1 MDISQQPSDI
11 IIEGKLQSSE
21 LYYTFVPFR
30 DNELEFV
37 YSNKIWTFNKIYC
50 YSVGM
55 HHNGSGHID
64 FGLNKLF
71 LDINS
76 RRIIGENI
84 VPVFDRLNNTEMKY
98 HTRIN
103 GDFSTL
109 SFLGNINGQFLYNKE
124 IILSSDANFELID
137 DRLTLQNYR
146 SFPENVQI
154 LAKIN
159 QLWSDPTFQI
169 LEVKNLPIDSLTT
182 LEPLDWLNKDFQ
194 ADFYMSGPVNFPTAK
209 VNFINR
215 ENQEILFSFVGN
227 AVNLI
232 KKNLKFNAN
241 FSLQS
246 RPTTIDGELFLESGE
261 KFLNLNVNVPE
272 LGQAELKM
280 EYGQD
285 GPVSGKLKLQEI
297 LLKNYL
303 GRFQEVAGMLDDGYV
318 NGDITISGTTIQPMI
333 EFSLR
338 GHQFIIN
345 NNGYYALL
353 LDGYYNATRLKFT
366 QASLTYNNHPIIESD
381 FDWDISSDYMI
392 THFKGRDFESNFIAA
407 TIFKD
412 SDLIQ
417 GKMNYDISLEGKLKH
432 PRISGKVTMSEGV
445 LKNRPFYLLNLSF
458 NDSIPPGSSVFQ
470 IDKHIFKINEMN
482 FRDKRG
488 YSVAISGLMPVDEK
502 EVMNL
507 KIFADGNILAELP
520 SLLSYFQDPESLGE
534 LYVHLSGSRDN
545 PKIDAGNL
553 LIYNGSINFESV
565 IPPLTDLKAE
575 IQLIP
580 EKNFIKINYIEG
592 KIDNHRARIYN
603 LDSVKVGD
611 QYLETWNFEEVG
623 LDFGVLVIET
633 DKKGIPLSIPGLMN
647 PGDIGIFATAGKE
660 RNEAFYFYGPTDQPQ
675 VRGKLILSESRVTF
689 PVFSG

>member
-1 MDISQQPSDI
+1 M
-11 IIEGKLQSSE
+11 
-21 LYYTFVPFR
+21 
-30 DNELEFV
+30 
-37 YSNKIWTFNKIYC
+37 
-50 YSVGM
+50 
-55 HHNGSGHID
+55 
-64 FGLNKLF
+64 
-71 LDINS
+71 
-76 RRIIGENI
+76 
-84 VPVFDRLNNTEMKY
+84 
-98 HTRIN
+98 
-103 GDFSTL
+103 
-109 SFLGNINGQFLYNKE
+109 
-124 IILSSDANFELID
+124 
-137 DRLTLQNYR
+137 
-146 SFPENVQI
+146 
-154 LAKIN
+154 
-159 QLWSDPTFQI
+159 
-169 LEVKNLPIDSLTT
+169 
-182 LEPLDWLNKDFQ
+182 
-194 ADFYMSGPVNFPTAK
+194 
-209 VNFINR
+209 
-215 ENQEILFSFVGN
+215 
-227 AVNLI
+227 
-232 KKNLKFNAN
+232 
-241 FSLQS
+241 
-246 RPTTIDGELFLESGE
+246 
-261 KFLNLNVNVPE
+261 NVNVPE

-303 GRFQEVAGMLDDGYV
+303 GRFEEVMGMLDDGYV
-318 NGDITISGTTIQPMI
+318 NGDITISGTTIQPLI
-333 EFSLR
+333 DFSLH
-338 GHQFIIN
+338 GHEFIIN

-353 LDGYYNATRLKFT
+353 LEGYYNATRLKFT
-366 QASLTYNNHPIIESD
+366 QAILTYNNHPIIESD

-392 THFKGRDFESNFIAA
+392 THFRGRDFESNFIAA

-417 GKMNYDISLEGKLKH
+417 GKMNYDISLEGKLEH

-458 NDSIPPGSSVFQ
+458 NDSIPPNASVFQ

-488 YSVAISGLMPVDEK
+488 YSVAISGLMPVDKK
-502 EVMNL
+502 EGMNL

-534 LYVHLSGSRDN
+534 LYLHLSGSRDN
-545 PKIDAGNL
+545 PKINAGNL

-565 IPPLTDLKAE
+565 IPPLTDLRAE

-592 KIDNHRARIYN
+592 NIDNQKARIYN
-603 LDSVKVGD
+603 LDSVKIGD

-647 PGDIGIFATAGKE
+647 PGDIGLFATAGKE
-660 RNEAFYFYGPTDQPQ
+660 SNEAFYFYGPTDHPQ

-689 PVFSG
+689 PFLIEEEIQGETEEDVVVDFLWNTRSGCYRNIGRQ